1 MKEQKSV
8 SSREM
13 VMKLVAVG
21 LMAALVFLGSKLGVD
36 IPVGVGGKTHIH
48 LGNVMCL
55 LSALLFGGLAGGI
68 ASGTGSMIVDLL
80 DPAWIS
86 GAPITFINKFLMGFT
101 CGIVSTKTRGRLN
114 ETKSAVIAAIAG
126 QLVYMVLYLGKSFI
140 SVMML
145 GGENALQTAATTMV
159 TKGIA
164 SSINAIIAVVV
175 AVPLSIAI
183 RKALNRAGILKPI
196 LGGSKA

>member
-1 MKEQKSV
+1 MKEQRNV
-8 SSREM
+8 NSRDM
-13 VMKLVAVG
+13 VIKMVAVG

-36 IPVGVGGKTHIH
+36 IPLGAGGKTHIH

-55 LSALLFGGLAGGI
+55 LSGLLFGGIAGGI

-101 CGIVSTKTRGRLN
+101 CGLISTKTRSRWS
-114 ETKSAVIAAIAG
+114 ETKSAIVAAVCG
-126 QLVYMVLYLGKSFI
+126 QVVYMILYLGKSFV
-140 SVMML
+140 SVLLL
-145 GGENALQTAATTMV
+145 GGENALQTAAATML
-159 TKGIA
+159 TKSIA
-164 SSINAIIAVVV
+164 ASINAIVAVMI

-183 RKALNRAGILKPI
+183 RKALNRAGILKP
-196 LGGSKA
+196 LLSNSKA